1 MGTAR
6 RHDRKS
12 HRLSP
17 WARPGRWAAA
27 ASSALLCSCTATGG
41 NPFTLQP
48 PAGLPE
54 GVVRISAAAEPPA
67 ATPSVIEQVH
77 YVQPVGA
84 EEQVQHADASFS
96 PAEPRMPLTPA
107 YYQAPPCGP
116 GCPPYGAGAASG
128 VVQAASGL
136 VGVAAP
142 RPDEFL
148 CDGGDR
154 TPPVHY
160 DRTFR
165 HGLDTE
171 DTVGEWSDPAGGHHV
186 SPSNKVCVYAPRFG
200 EVRSFS
206 TPVEGAKVDR
216 LISANEVQRGVGLD
230 SETYLDTKIQKT
242 KLNAARVRSRASGFE
257 TENALSGFDNTTA
270 AALNLED
277 ATPLVNTTFL
287 SRGIMTRGEE
297 PFLAKGVQAAVT
309 WTRTQF
315 PIISATDISSQ
326 EVRAEFRASEII
338 GLEDRNKP
346 GVLRVV
352 KLADKGS
359 AAPGEVVAFT
369 IRYDNL
375 GDKPVHHVR
384 IVDNL
389 TPRLELVEGSATSD
403 RAGRLD
409 IEPNGEGSFVLNF
422 VVNDPLPGKTGGV
435 VTFKATVK

>member
-1 MGTAR
+1 MRTAR
-6 RHDRKS
+6 QDDRRS
-12 HRLSP
+12 HRPSCSG
-17 WARPGRWAAA
+17 RPARWAAA
-27 ASSALLCSCTATGG
+27 ASSALLCSCTATG
-41 NPFTLQP
+41 PFAPQP
-48 PAGLPE
+48 PTQPTE
-54 GVVRISAAAEPPA
+54 GVVRVSAAAAPA
-67 ATPSVIEQVH
+67 VVLSGIEQVQ
-77 YVQPVGA
+77 YVEPAAA
-84 EEQVQHADASFS
+84 EEDVRHADATFS
-96 PAEPRMPLTPA
+96 AAEPRVALSPTDYQVPA
-107 YYQAPPCGP
+107 CGP
-116 GCPPYGAGAASG
+116 GCPPYGGAAD
-128 VVQAASGL
+128 ASAMAVGGL
-136 VGVAAP
+136 VGVATP

-171 DTVGEWSDPAGGHHV
+171 DTVGEWTDPAGAHHV
-186 SPSNKVCVYAPRFG
+186 APSNKVCVYAPRFG

-230 SETYLDTKIQKT
+230 AETYLDIKVQKT
-242 KLNAARVRSRASGFE
+242 KLNAARVRSRASGLE
-257 TENALSGFDNTTA
+257 TENALSGFENATV

-277 ATPLVNTTFL
+277 TPPIVNTAFL

-297 PFLAKGVQAAVT
+297 AFLAKGVQAAVV

-315 PIISATDISSQ
+315 PIITATDVSAQ
-326 EVRAEFRASEII
+326 EVHAEFRASELI

-352 KLADKGS
+352 KLADKGA
-359 AAPGEVVAFT
+359 AAPGEVVTFT

-375 GDKPVHHVR
+375 GDKPVHHVK

-422 VVNDPLPGKTGGV
+422 VVDDPLPGKTGGV

>member
-1 MGTAR
+1 MQTAR
-6 RHDRKS
+6 RHGRKPNCPS
-12 HRLSP
+12 T

-27 ASSALLCSCTATGG
+27 ASSALLCSCTVTG
-41 NPFTLQP
+41 NPFAVQP
-48 PAGLPE
+48 PAKPAD
-54 GVVRISAAAEPPA
+54 GVVRVSAAAEAPA
-67 ATPSVIEQVH
+67 ATPSAIEQVQ
-77 YVQPVGA
+77 YIQPVGA
-84 EEQVQHADASFS
+84 EENVRNADATFS
-96 PAEPRMPLTPA
+96 PAEPRMPLAPTGYQTPA
-107 YYQAPPCGP
+107 CGP
-116 GCPPYGAGAASG
+116 GCPPYGAGAAGGMVS
-128 VVQAASGL
+128 AAGGL
-136 VGVAAP
+136 VGIATP

-206 TPVEGAKVDR
+206 TPVEGAKVDV

-230 SETYLDTKIQKT
+230 ANTYLDTKVQKT
-242 KLNAARVRSRASGFE
+242 KIDAARVRSRASGLE
-257 TENALSGFDNTTA
+257 TENALSGFENATV

-297 PFLAKGVQAAVT
+297 PFLAKGVQAAVV

-315 PIISATDISSQ
+315 PIISATDTSSQ
-326 EVRAEFRASEII
+326 EVSAEFRASEIV

-352 KLADKGS
+352 KLADKGA
-359 AAPGEVVAFT
+359 AAPGEVVTFT

-409 IEPNGEGSFVLNF
+409 VEPNGEGSSVLNF
-422 VVNDPLPGKTGGV
+422 VVDDPLPGKTGGV